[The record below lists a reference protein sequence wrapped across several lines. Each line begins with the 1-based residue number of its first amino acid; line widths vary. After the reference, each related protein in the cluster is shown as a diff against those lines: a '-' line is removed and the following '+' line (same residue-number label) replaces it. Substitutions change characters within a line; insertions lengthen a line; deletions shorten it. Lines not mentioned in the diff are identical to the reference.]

1 MVKQSHESTKQQ
13 PRKTTSTPSRSKKPK
28 KVQSKT
34 ARPSPGKIT
43 RKTKKVSTAQSRS
56 NAAYRAETKKT
67 LKTLGIVTAIVIAIG
82 ALIYGAAWFNRHNE
96 VTKAQKKIETYLE
109 EKYGQEF
116 VVKKSNRF
124 GNLADP
130 NPTMVS
136 EAYPVNNSAIQ
147 FTASMSQNYAKD
159 DYLTALWQ
167 GDGRA
172 YVGPLIERAY
182 GGDVEYDISVITPTQ
197 ITKDLTVSLERAL
210 TQGRVP
216 LRVRIIGSEKVT
228 ALNKRSL
235 AKGVYSL
242 AQELRVDGVQVFNIQ
257 YRVKNSNGAIEY
269 GYSIGGSTRMSLDE
283 LIKNAKEDDIKS

>member
-1 MVKQSHESTKQQ
+1 MAKSLS
-13 PRKTTSTPSRSKKPK
+13 SRSRTDS
-28 KVQSKT
+28 VTLLTQT
-34 ARPSPGKIT
+34 QRWYPGVPCQQFSHTVYRIN
-43 RKTKKVSTAQSRS
+43 VS
-56 NAAYRAETKKT
+56 
-67 LKTLGIVTAIVIAIG
+67 
-82 ALIYGAAWFNRHNE
+82 
-96 VTKAQKKIETYLE
+96 
-109 EKYGQEF
+109 
-116 VVKKSNRF
+116 
-124 GNLADP
+124 
-130 NPTMVS
+130 
-136 EAYPVNNSAIQ
+136 
-147 FTASMSQNYAKD
+147 NYAKD

-172 YVGPLIERAY
+172 YVGPLIERAH

-210 TQGRVP
+210 TQDVS